1 MKINAKKFFLT
12 KKSLYLCAGN
22 DAKTKTNIMTYLQA
36 TNEANKAL
44 DLSLE
49 ALNNGQLSEY
59 VKLQKQVDYLNEVA
73 RALETE

>member
-1 MKINAKKFFLT
+1 
-12 KKSLYLCAGN
+12 
-22 DAKTKTNIMTYLQA
+22 MTYLQA

>member
-1 MKINAKKFFLT
+1 MYCKNNKAIANT
-12 KKSLYLCAGN
+12 KQNVSCSTRNPY
-22 DAKTKTNIMTYLQA
+22 A